1 MQGAGSLFDRADQAL
16 YAAGE
21 IFFKA
26 KDGDRARV
34 YYQKV
39 MELYP
44 EDPMSKKAEA
54 RLSAIIAGKI

>member
-1 MQGAGSLFDRADQAL
+1 MKRVTGIG
-16 YAAGE
+16 G